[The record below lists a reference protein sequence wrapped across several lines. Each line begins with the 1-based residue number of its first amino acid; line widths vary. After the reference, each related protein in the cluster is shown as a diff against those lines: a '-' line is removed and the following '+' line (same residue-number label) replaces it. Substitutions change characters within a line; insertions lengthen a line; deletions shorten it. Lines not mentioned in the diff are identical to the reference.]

1 MKRRLG
7 ALSVFGFCTG
17 AMFSSGFFLLPGM
30 AAAESGP
37 LLPLVYLCAGVLL
50 LPAIFSITEL
60 SSAIPRAGGPYLFV
74 NRSLGPL
81 AGLIAAAGNYL
92 QLLLKGAF
100 AFVGFGAYLTLVLD
114 IPIQP
119 VALGLIVF
127 FTMLNL
133 IGIKQTALTEI
144 VLVAILLLMLTYF
157 VLSGLVQ
164 YPVTGHGLRASF
176 QPLLPYGFH
185 GLFSAMALIFVS
197 FGGIG
202 QVASLAEEVRNPSR
216 AIPRGM
222 LLSLAVATCFYV
234 LGTALMVLLLD
245 PAEFRADHVPVASMA
260 AALERLPLPA
270 WVVVIMALAAFASTG
285 NAAIISAARYPV
297 ALTREKMLWNIVG
310 KLDSRGVPRNAV
322 LLTGLVLALLVLT
335 LEVKSIAR
343 LASAFLLFVFLGL
356 CLAVVIFR
364 ESRIDEYHPRYR
376 SPGYPWVQFL
386 GAAAYLV
393 LIIESGLQALGLLA
407 GLCLLAWGWYHF
419 GVRERSRYTP
429 AIYPLLG
436 RLGEALSRYRPRATG
451 GSAPGN
457 LDLAQLA
464 ERAIVLDVEEAL
476 DLSGAVRQVAHD
488 LKQHLGGE
496 RASLADSLEGE
507 ISHWKSPLLANV
519 VFSSALLQEIE
530 QPEMVILRGQVEA
543 SGQKYHGLIL
553 LLDDERK
560 AGRLMR
566 LLSELEHIARNPAFD
581 RNWQAAQ
588 TSRQLRDVL
597 RNSRP
602 ADS

>member
-1 MKRRLG
+1 MERRLG
-7 ALSVFGFCTG
+7 TLSIFGFCTG

-37 LLPLVYLCAGVLL
+37 LLPLVYLCSGLLL
-50 LPAIFSITEL
+50 LPAILSIAEL

-81 AGLIAAAGNYL
+81 AGLIAAVGNYL

-119 VALGLIVF
+119 VALGLIVL
-127 FTMLNL
+127 FTALNL

-144 VLVAILLLMLTYF
+144 VLVAILLLVLTYL
-157 VLSGLVQ
+157 VISGVVQ
-164 YPVTGHGLRASF
+164 YPATGRGLRASF

-185 GLFSAMALIFVS
+185 GLFTAMALIFVS

-202 QVASLAEEVRNPSR
+202 QVASLAEEVRNPAR

-222 LLSLAVATCFYV
+222 LLSLAVATGFYV
-234 LGTALMVLLLD
+234 LGTALMVLLLE
-245 PAEFRADHVPVASMA
+245 PTEFRADQVPVATMA

-285 NAAIISAARYPV
+285 NAAILSAARYPV
-297 ALTREKMLWNIVG
+297 ALTREKLLWNVVG

-322 LLTGLVLALLVLT
+322 LLTGLVLTLLVLT

-356 CLAVVIFR
+356 CLAVVVFR

-376 SPGYPWVQFL
+376 APGYPWVQCL
-386 GAAAYLV
+386 GVAAYLV

-407 GLCLLAWGWYHF
+407 GLCLLASVWYHF

-429 AIYPLLG
+429 AILPLLG
-436 RLGEALSRYRPRATG
+436 RLGEVLACYRPHATG
-451 GSAPGN
+451 APAPGN

-464 ERAIVLDVEEAL
+464 ERAIVLDVEEAT
-476 DLSGAVRQVAHD
+476 DLSSTVGQVAQE
-488 LKQHLGGE
+488 LEQHLGGK
-496 RASLADSLEGE
+496 RASLADSLKDE
-507 ISHWKSPLLANV
+507 ISHWKSPLRTNV

-530 QPEMVILRGQVEA
+530 QPEMVILRGQVKV
-543 SGQKYHGLIL
+543 SGQKYQGLIL
-553 LLDDERK
+553 LLDDELK
-560 AGRLMR
+560 AGRMMR
-566 LLSELEHIARNPAFD
+566 LLSELEHRVRNAAFAK
-581 RNWQAAQ
+581 NWQAAQ
-588 TSRQLRDVL
+588 TPQELRDVF
-597 RNSRP
+597 RNSLNQ
-602 ADS
+602 